1 MIFRYLL
8 IFYILKYTTML
19 KLIVKY
25 PNDNTEYTV
34 HSFDEI
40 KENCIY
46 LNCSLNYLTSLE
58 PLKKLTQLQHLD
70 FSLNNLTSLKNI
82 ENLTQLKNL
91 YCSYNE
97 LTSLKGIENLT
108 QLQTLNCSGNKLTS
122 LKGIENL
129 TQLQTLNCSN
139 NKLSSLKGIEN
150 LTQLQYLNC
159 YNNKLTSLAG
169 IEILTQ
175 LQILYCNNN
184 KITSLEPLR
193 NLTQLQRLGCGNN
206 KLTSLIDIENLTQL
220 QYLNCYNNKLTSLE
234 PLKNLIQLQ
243 NLLCYNNNLTS
254 LKGIENLTQLH
265 ELHCYNNNLTSLPL
279 SLINC
284 RNLRYISYY
293 DNNIEDLPLPLLRFI
308 NRIQQGS
315 LTDINV
321 YNDTQNIHNSSIQ
334 LTVRDSINRLSDKFR
349 EPFNLDELTKIILE
363 DSVINYKERL
373 IEYMANKEEHS
384 ILLLNFAEIL
394 WLVWQEI
401 NEFEPNKQIEAK
413 KRLNEEIKEADCMC
427 YTGRCNR
434 LINCLVG
441 FSDLV
446 EIKIQ
451 DSSQIGNII
460 VIVKERLGEE
470 YTVDKHKEEVKKEL
484 LERGYNLETIN
495 EWIEYIQE

>member
-1 MIFRYLL
+1 
-8 IFYILKYTTML
+8 ML
-19 KLIVKY
+19 KLKVKY
-25 PNDNTEYTV
+25 PNDDTKYIE
-34 HSFDEI
+34 HSFKDI

-46 LNCSLNYLTSLE
+46 LDC
-58 PLKKLTQLQHLD
+58 
-70 FSLNNLTSLKNI
+70 NNNKLTSLK
-82 ENLTQLKNL
+82 E
-91 YCSYNE
+91 
-97 LTSLKGIENLT
+97 IENLT
-108 QLQTLNCSGNKLTS
+108 QLQELYCNFNKLTS

-129 TQLQTLNCSN
+129 TQLQELYCSYNPLISLREIQNLTKLQYLDCSYNQLTSLEPLRNLIYLKKLNCIY
-139 NKLSSLKGIEN
+139 NKLTSLEDIKNLIQLQILDCYNNELISLKGIEN

-159 YNNKLTSLAG
+159 NINKL
-169 IEILTQ
+169 I
-175 LQILYCNNN
+175 
-184 KITSLEPLR
+184 
-193 NLTQLQRLGCGNN
+193 
-206 KLTSLIDIENLTQL
+206 
-220 QYLNCYNNKLTSLE
+220 
-234 PLKNLIQLQ
+234 
-243 NLLCYNNNLTS
+243 S

-265 ELHCYNNNLTSLPL
+265 YLECSYNKLSSLPL
-279 SLINC
+279 SLMNC
-284 RNLRYISYY
+284 RNLTSIYY
-293 DNNIEDLPLPLLRFI
+293 NGNNITDLPLQLLRFI
-308 NRIQQGS
+308 NRIRQGNINN
-315 LTDINV
+315 INV

-334 LTVRDSINRLSDKFR
+334 LTVINSINRLSQKFR
-349 EPFNLDELTKIILE
+349 EPFNFDELTKMIIK
-363 DSVINYKERL
+363 DSIINCKERL
-373 IEYMANKEEHS
+373 IEYMSNKEEHS

-401 NEFEPNKQIEAK
+401 NEFNKEKQIEAK

-495 EWIEYIQE
+495 EWIEYIE